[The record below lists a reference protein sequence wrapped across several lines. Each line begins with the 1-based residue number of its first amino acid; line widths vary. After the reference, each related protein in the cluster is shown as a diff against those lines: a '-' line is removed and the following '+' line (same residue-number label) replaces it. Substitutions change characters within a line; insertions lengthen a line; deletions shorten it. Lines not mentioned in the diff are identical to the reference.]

1 MEPADSGGLTKE
13 RIFMGEVL
21 IRGYFKG
28 IEKNENKN
36 GEIFFNPHILL
47 RAMME
52 EEGSHNF

>member
-1 MEPADSGGLTKE
+1 
-13 RIFMGEVL
+13 MGEVL

-28 IEKNENKN
+28 IEKNENKS